1 MKKSVLLKSPQ
12 RIMTRKYFLT
22 ELNKLMGSYLAEHGF
37 KIKQNCTIC
46 KTANDFFCTID
57 LSFLTYNTIRLS
69 SIHCWIKMVSLEK
82 ASTEIYYGHLT
93 KEQIKEQYQMA
104 VTLYGPRKEVEVDIY
119 QDEQISL
126 FVIAFKDYFEKVL
139 LPFFNKY
146 SDIQALSERYQEY
159 DLEYQEGT
167 GYIGDFKYLEKK
179 GFSLGYSHAPST
191 IGRRVL
197 IMKYINDPKVNDFIK
212 WYQSCIE
219 SGQVGLESSRDY
231 YLKVVQKLINWEVP
245 QKYLK

>member
-1 MKKSVLLKSPQ
+1 
-12 RIMTRKYFLT
+12 MTRKYFLT

-37 KIKQNCTIC
+37 KIKQDCTIC
-46 KTANDFFCTID
+46 KTTNDFFCKIK
-57 LSFLTYNTIRLS
+57 LSFLTYDTIRLNYINCS
-69 SIHCWIKMVSLEK
+69 IKMVSLEK

-93 KEQIKEQYQMA
+93 KERIKEKYQMA

-167 GYIGDFKYLEKK
+167 GYIGNFHDFEASRPYFGYLCTPD
-179 GFSLGYSHAPST
+179 AV
-191 IGRRVL
+191 GRRVL
-197 IMKYINDPKVNDFIK
+197 IMKYINDPKVNDFLK

-219 SGQVGLESSRDY
+219 SGQVGLEVNRDY
-231 YLKVVQKLINWEVP
+231 YLRIVPKLIDWEVP